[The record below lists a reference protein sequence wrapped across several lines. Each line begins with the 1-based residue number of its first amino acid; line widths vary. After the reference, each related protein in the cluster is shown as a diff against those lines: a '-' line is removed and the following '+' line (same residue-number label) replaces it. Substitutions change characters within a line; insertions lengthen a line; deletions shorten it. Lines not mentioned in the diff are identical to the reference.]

1 MIKIVIPIVAATTT
15 ALIAGLFFAWS
26 CSVTPGLTRLSN
38 RAYISAMQSMNRAIQ
53 NPLFFSCFFG
63 AAILLPLSTFLHYE
77 SSVQTVYW
85 LLLAA
90 TILYEAGVMGAT
102 IFGNVPLNESLEA
115 FDLQASSADE
125 VAAQRA
131 RFESPWNRLNHI
143 RTITSAM
150 ALVLIIIACVLL

>member
-53 NPLFFSCFFG
+53 NQLFFSCFFG

-77 SSVQTVYW
+77 SSTHTVFW

-90 TILYEAGVMGAT
+90 TILYEDADVGV
-102 IFGNVPLNESLEA
+102 
-115 FDLQASSADE
+115 SSHG
-125 VAAQRA
+125 QL
-131 RFESPWNRLNHI
+131 P
-143 RTITSAM
+143 
-150 ALVLIIIACVLL
+150 